1 MSDSV
6 RPHRRQPTRLP
17 HPWDS
22 SGKNTGVGCHFLLQ
36 CVKVKLLSRVQLLA
50 MPWTAAYQAPPPMGF
65 SITYKCTQ
73 KYILKPTIIFWL
85 SISWI
90 INTIWKDGNIV
101 KIYVL
106 YELHLQLFTWY
117 IHYASIH
124 SSSMAIVGLT
134 HFGNIG
140 PFVCSRIVT
149 FYCSCCLKNKK
160 EEWMDFKI
168 WFIISNL
175 AINYFSLRWN
185 NNNILITEIF
195 LFRYEIFLGVRY

>member
-1 MSDSV
+1 MCESEVAQSC
-6 RPHRRQPTRLP
+6 PTLSNAMDCSLP
-17 HPWDS
+17 GS
-22 SGKNTGVGCHFLLQ
+22 SAHGIFHYIQMYTKIHS
-36 CVKVKLLSRVQLLA
+36 K
-50 MPWTAAYQAPPPMGF
+50 
-65 SITYKCTQ
+65 TYN
-73 KYILKPTIIFWL
+73 YILIIHF
-85 SISWI
+85 WI

-124 SSSMAIVGLT
+124 SSSMAIVGLI